1 MFSFYIFFY
10 FDLFGILVFFFFSG
24 DCNNN
29 INRYKFF
36 IFNYYYNR
44 KLLIFKLS
52 NIYIIFQTKSLN
64 KKIKNI

>member
-24 DCNNN
+24 DCNNK

-44 KLLIFKLS
+44 KLLIFNYK
-52 NIYIIFQTKSLN
+52 IYTLYFKQ
-64 KKIKNI
+64 